1 MPKMDTRR
9 YYPPSNITFHNNLAW
24 PDFNIVLDSNDNW
37 TVEVKNTYSVK
48 AELSE
53 LPRNWAGLVTIV
65 IIVSTI
71 VGNSLVCVAISK
83 ERRLQNM
90 TNYFLMSLA
99 VTDLMVAL
107 LVMPVATVILMEGY
121 FPLPPVYCLAWVSLD
136 VLFCTCSIMHLCT
149 ISVDRYL
156 SLRYP
161 MKFGRNKTKR
171 RVILKLCIVWLLS
184 VAMSLPLGMLYEKDS
199 QSVIQNGV
207 CNTLD
212 PVFAVVGSVISFF
225 IPLLIM
231 VTTYLL
237 TVRLLRCK
245 QKEVLLTGEGTVSE
259 STLNPEIT
267 HGSKKSDGKVKQNSV
282 TNLRSSTSNPY
293 SSLFSLNKTNMETTT
308 FTLKSIDKK
317 NDKEKRNFELLPIS
331 SGIPDSGAKPASG
344 NRFTRTTENKEFP
357 SKPLLDNL
365 NWVTSLSRRTCGFSV
380 NYKTNSNGNVVLSLW
395 KQKHPRT
402 KSQRILSCPNL
413 FSNVQHDEIT
423 SKGPLLTSEWSLKSF
438 NNRNLP
444 TSSLLLEKGFV
455 SIDYECVASTE
466 TTSLTENQVKAWFG
480 EILENLTT
488 ENSCEKHENQRF
500 QLCFK
505 AKTSHATDL
514 FSSFYDH
521 KSSEDTEGTRPK
533 QSTLKS
539 HASSPSTSRI
549 PSLIGPNRS
558 YSSIPSQSMSR
569 QESCSIKDSI
579 YKKKRRSTSTDK
591 QQTTS
596 KRNLLRHGRTIRLE
610 QKATKVLGVVF
621 FAFVF
626 LWSPFFVTNLLLG
639 LCPNCQDLIS
649 PTIMYIFGWMGYSS
663 SMVNPIFYT
672 IFNRTFRQTFHKILT
687 GKWGQVGQ

>member
-1 MPKMDTRR
+1 MSKMETRR
-9 YYPPSNITFHNNLAW
+9 YYYPSNITFHDNLGW
-24 PDFNIVLDSNDNW
+24 PDFNIVLDSNENW
-37 TVEVKNTYSVK
+37 TVEFQNTNRVK

-53 LPRNWAGLVTIV
+53 LSRNWTGLLTTV

-161 MKFGRNKTKR
+161 MKFGRHKTKR

-245 QKEVLLTGEGTVSE
+245 QKEVALTGEGTVSE
-259 STLNPEIT
+259 STLNPDIT
-267 HGSKKSDGKVKQNSV
+267 YESKTGDGKVKHNSI
-282 TNLRSSTSNPY
+282 TNLHSSTSNPY
-293 SSLFSLNKTNMETTT
+293 SSLFSLNKTNMEMAT
-308 FTLKSIDKK
+308 FTLKAIDKK
-317 NDKEKRNFELLPIS
+317 TDKEHRNFDFLPLN
-331 SGIPDSGAKPASG
+331 SGIPDTGTKPTSDNG
-344 NRFTRTTENKEFP
+344 FTHTTEYKQFP

-365 NWVTSLSRRTCGFSV
+365 NWVTNLSKRTRGFSLS
-380 NYKTNSNGNVVLSLW
+380 YKTNSNGNVVLSLW

-402 KSQRILSCPNL
+402 KLQKILSCPNL
-413 FSNVQHDEIT
+413 PSNIQHDDMT
-423 SKGPLLTSEWSLKSF
+423 KKGPLFLSEWSLKYF

-455 SIDYECVASTE
+455 SIDYECVGSTE
-466 TTSLTENQVKAWFG
+466 TAFLTENQMKVWFG
-480 EILENLTT
+480 EILENLTM

-500 QLCFK
+500 QMCFK
-505 AKTSHATDL
+505 AKTSHATNL
-514 FSSFYDH
+514 LSFYDQ
-521 KSSEDTEGTRPK
+521 KSSEDTKSTRPQ
-533 QSTLKS
+533 QSTLKGHTS
-539 HASSPSTSRI
+539 STSKI
-549 PSLIGPNRS
+549 PSLTQPNYS
-558 YSSIPSQSMSR
+558 FSSIPDQLKLH
-569 QESCSIKDSI
+569 QESCSIKDSM

-596 KRNLLRHGRTIRLE
+596 KRHLLRHGRTIRLE

-639 LCPNCQDLIS
+639 LCPNCQDLVS

-687 GKWGQVGQ
+687 GKWYQIGQ